1 MEIWLRGK
9 TILIINVYPYKT
21 FRERIR
27 LMKEVKGTIS
37 VENGY
42 IVATETIRGQK

>member
-1 MEIWLRGK
+1 
-9 TILIINVYPYKT
+9 
-21 FRERIR
+21 
-27 LMKEVKGTIS
+27 MKEVKGVIS